1 MPYFPILISLTNQAN
16 TWQIFG
22 QVTLKGQINS
32 VCFLEKCSKIFP
44 IFLSKKGL
52 KGAKFSIQ
60 IVKFLSFSERCQ
72 MSYNWFK
79 NYLAGRSQFVDIN
92 GYKSEPFK
100 INILVIQ
107 GSTLGLTLFALS
119 MTFYTLFFFKD
130 NTTCLGIDK
139 NLKDLTT

>member
-1 MPYFPILISLTNQAN
+1 
-16 TWQIFG
+16 
-22 QVTLKGQINS
+22 
-32 VCFLEKCSKIFP
+32 
-44 IFLSKKGL
+44 
-52 KGAKFSIQ
+52 
-60 IVKFLSFSERCQ
+60 